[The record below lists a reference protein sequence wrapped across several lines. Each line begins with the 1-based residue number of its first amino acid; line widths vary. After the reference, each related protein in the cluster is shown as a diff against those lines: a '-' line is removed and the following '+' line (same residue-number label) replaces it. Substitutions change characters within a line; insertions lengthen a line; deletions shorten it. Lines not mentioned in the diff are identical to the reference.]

1 MFCVRAA
8 RALLFACAALL
19 AVLVLPKAAEA
30 RAPDTFEE
38 MYAKPTVIESPQ
50 WYALELKLGPYKPA
64 AGGSAFSDTFG
75 KDRGWLLGL
84 ELDFVLYH
92 IPYVGTIN
100 AGAGWGWANYDAK
113 ALLAGD
119 SGGRSGETT
128 EFTIYPMSAL
138 AVLRIDTLARQLNV
152 PLLLTGKIGYD
163 FVRWIAETGSRTDGD
178 GLNKGLRWAAQAG
191 LELDFF
197 DRSSA
202 RALDE
207 EFGINHTFLFF
218 EYFES
223 KTKGTGDRSFS
234 IGFGALF

>member
-84 ELDFVLYH
+84 ELDFVL
-92 IPYVGTIN
+92 
-100 AGAGWGWANYDAK
+100 WANYDAK

-178 GLNKGLRWAAQAG
+178 GLKKGLRWAAQAG